1 MKRIAKYLFL
11 VPLLVSCKGG
21 IFGGAD
27 GADREQRTIVE
38 TGELS
43 AVRTKAFVL
52 PRFGRFGS
60 FRIIGLAEHGKV
72 IQEGDSVIQLDP
84 ADVTK
89 YIVDRETA
97 LESQLASLEKMMV
110 NQENRDSEAESTI
123 KSELATYEL
132 RKLTYEAAKFESERT
147 KRIKELEF
155 QQATIQL
162 NLAKRRLE
170 LNSIINE
177 NDLKIQ
183 QIRVEQIKK
192 DIQNAYDIIPQ
203 LTIRSTIPGIF
214 QITLNRRT
222 DQLLKIGDEVYR
234 GNTMASVPDLTWM
247 KVETQINENDFL
259 RIKKGDKVLVRLDA
273 LPEVAF
279 EGEISNVGLFCHAKD
294 RDKPRQKVFDV
305 EVRLLVSDE
314 RLKPGMTVSC
324 EFIEEG
330 KKKSKS

>member
-1 MKRIAKYLFL
+1 MKRIAIYLL
-11 VPLLVSCKGG
+11 LMPLLISCKGG
-21 IFGGAD
+21 IFSGEKD
-27 GADREQRTIVE
+27 SDKKQRTIVE

-43 AVRTKAFVL
+43 AVRTKAFVM
-52 PRFGRFGS
+52 PQFGRFGS

-72 IQEGDSVIQLDP
+72 IHEGDSVIQLDP

-89 YIVDRETA
+89 YIVDRETS
-97 LESQLASLEKMMV
+97 LESQLASLEKMLV

-170 LNSIINE
+170 LNSIIND

-192 DIQNAYDIIPQ
+192 DIQDAYDIIPQ
-203 LTIRSTIPGIF
+203 LTIRSSIPGIF
-214 QITLNRRT
+214 QITRNRRT
-222 DQLLKIGDEVYR
+222 GQLLKIGDEAYR

-259 RIKKGDKVLVRLDA
+259 RIKKGDKVIVRLDA

-279 EGEISNVGLFCHAKD
+279 EGEISNIGLFCHAKD
-294 RDKPRQKVFDV
+294 RNKPRHKVFDV

-330 KKKSKS
+330 KV

>member
-1 MKRIAKYLFL
+1 MKMCMIKYLL
-11 VPLLVSCKGG
+11 PSLLLVACKGG
-21 IFGGAD
+21 MLND
-27 GADREQRTIVE
+27 GKVTESVQRTIVE

-72 IQEGDSVIQLDP
+72 IHEGDSVIQLDP
-84 ADVTK
+84 TDVTK

-97 LESQLASLEKMMV
+97 LESQLASLEKMLV
-110 NQENRDSEAESTI
+110 NQDNRDSQAESTI

-132 RKLTYEAAKFESERT
+132 RRLTYEAAQFESERT
-147 KRIKELEF
+147 KKIKELEF

-170 LNSIINE
+170 LNAVINE
-177 NDLKIQ
+177 NDLTIQ
-183 QIRVEQIKK
+183 QIRVNQIRK
-192 DIQNAYDIIPQ
+192 DIENAYNIIPQ
-203 LTIRSTIPGIF
+203 LTIRSSIPGIF
-214 QITLNRRT
+214 QIAYNRRSW
-222 DQLLKIGDEVYR
+222 QLYQIGDEVWH

-247 KVETQINENDFL
+247 KVETQISENDFL
-259 RIKKGDKVLVRLDA
+259 RIKEGDRVLVRLDA

-279 EGEISNVGLFCHAKD
+279 EGYISNIGLFCHPKD
-294 RDKPRQKVFDV
+294 YNNPRHKVFDV

-324 EFIEEG
+324 EYL
-330 KKKSKS
+330 SK

>member
-1 MKRIAKYLFL
+1 MRLLRKYLWII
-11 VPLLVSCKGG
+11 PLLASCQGG
-21 IFGGAD
+21 ILGGSDASK
-27 GADREQRTIVE
+27 QNHTPLVE

-43 AVRTKAFVL
+43 AVQTKAFVL
-52 PRFGRFGS
+52 PRLGRFGS
-60 FRIIGLAEHGKV
+60 FRIIGIEEHGKH
-72 IQEGDSVIQLDP
+72 IQPGDSVIQLDP

-97 LESQLASLEKMMV
+97 LESQLASLEKMLV

-132 RKLTYEAAKFESERT
+132 RKLTLEAAQFESERT
-147 KRIKELEF
+147 KKIKQLEF
-155 QQATIQL
+155 EQATIAL
-162 NLAKRRLE
+162 NLAKRKLE
-170 LNSIINE
+170 LNAIINE

-183 QIRVEQIKK
+183 QIRVDQIKK
-192 DIQNAYDIIPQ
+192 DIQNAYDILPQ

-214 QITLNRRT
+214 QITRNWRSG
-222 DQLLKIGDEVYR
+222 QLLKVGDEVWR
-234 GNTMASVPDLTWM
+234 GNAMASVPDLTWM

-279 EGEISNVGLFCHAKD
+279 EAQVSYIGLFCHAKD
-294 RDKPRQKVFDV
+294 PNKPRQKVFDV
-305 EVRLLVSDE
+305 EVRLLESDE

-324 EFIEEG
+324 EFLP
-330 KKKSKS
+330 K

>member
-1 MKRIAKYLFL
+1 MRRIIGL
-11 VPLLVSCKGG
+11 VFFTLLLAACKGG
-21 IFGGAD
+21 GLGTDKAP
-27 GADREQRTIVE
+27 EQEMRNIVE

-43 AVRTKAFVL
+43 AVHTKAFVL
-52 PRFGRFGS
+52 PWFGRFGS

-84 ADVTK
+84 ADVAK
-89 YIVDRETA
+89 YIVSRETA
-97 LESQLASLEKMMV
+97 LESQLASLEKMLV

-132 RKLTYEAAKFESERT
+132 RKLTYEAAQFESERT
-147 KRIKELEF
+147 RKIKELEF

-170 LNSIINE
+170 LNEIINE

-183 QIRVEQIKK
+183 QIRVEQIKE

-203 LTIRSTIPGIF
+203 LTIRATSPGIF
-214 QITLNRRT
+214 QISRNWRSR
-222 DQLLKIGDEVYR
+222 QLLQIGDEVWR

-259 RIKKGDKVLVRLDA
+259 RIKEGDKVLVRLDA

-279 EGEISNVGLFCHAKD
+279 HGEISNIGLFCRAKD
-294 RDKPRQKVFDV
+294 PNKPRQKTFDV
-305 EVRLLVSDE
+305 EVRLLQSDE

-324 EFIEEG
+324 EFLSTE
-330 KKKSKS
+330 KD

>member
-1 MKRIAKYLFL
+1 MIIHLITYLL
-11 VPLLVSCKGG
+11 AGLLLVSCGG
-21 IFGGAD
+21 SALRD
-27 GADREQRTIVE
+27 ERAAELQERHIVE

-72 IQEGDSVIQLDP
+72 IHEGDSVIQLDP
-84 ADVTK
+84 ANVTK
-89 YIVDRETA
+89 YIIERETA
-97 LESQLASLEKMMV
+97 LESQLASLEKMLV

-132 RKLTYEAAKFESERT
+132 RKLTYEAAQFESERT
-147 KRIKELEF
+147 KKIKELEF

-162 NLAKRRLE
+162 NLAKRKLE
-170 LNSIINE
+170 LNAIINE

-183 QIRVEQIKK
+183 QIRVAQIKK

-203 LTIRSTIPGIF
+203 LTIRSAIPGIF
-214 QITLNRRT
+214 QISRNHRSG
-222 DQLLKIGDEVYR
+222 QLLQIGDEVWR

-259 RIKKGDKVLVRLDA
+259 RIKEGDKVLVRLDA
-273 LPEVAF
+273 LPEVSF
-279 EGEISNVGLFCHAKD
+279 DGYISNIGLFCHAKD
-294 RDKPRQKVFDV
+294 PNKPRQKVFDV
-305 EVRLLVSDE
+305 EVRLVQSDE

-324 EFIEEG
+324 EFLSSENI
-330 KKKSKS
+330 

>member
-1 MKRIAKYLFL
+1 MMMRIVKYLL
-11 VPLLVSCKGG
+11 LSLLLVACKGG
-21 IFGGAD
+21 IHND
-27 GADREQRTIVE
+27 SKVSESVRHTIVE

-72 IQEGDSVIQLDP
+72 IHEGDSVIQLDP
-84 ADVTK
+84 TDVTK

-97 LESQLASLEKMMV
+97 LESQLASLEKMLV
-110 NQENRDSEAESTI
+110 NQDNRDSQAESTI
-123 KSELATYEL
+123 RSELATYEL
-132 RKLTYEAAKFESERT
+132 RRLTFEAAQFESERT
-147 KRIKELEF
+147 KKIKELEF

-170 LNSIINE
+170 LNAVINE

-183 QIRVEQIKK
+183 QIRVNQIKK
-192 DIQNAYDIIPQ
+192 DIENAYSIIPQ
-203 LTIRSTIPGIF
+203 LTVRSSIPGIF
-214 QITLNRRT
+214 QIAYNRRSW
-222 DQLLKIGDEVYR
+222 QLFQIGDEVWH

-247 KVETQINENDFL
+247 KVKTQISENDFL
-259 RIKKGDKVLVRLDA
+259 RIKEGDKVIVRLDA

-279 EGEISNVGLFCHAKD
+279 EGYISNIGLFCHPKD
-294 RDKPRQKVFDV
+294 YNNPRHKIFDV

-314 RLKPGMTVSC
+314 RLKPGMTVSY
-324 EFIEEG
+324 EYL
-330 KKKSKS
+330 SK

>member
-1 MKRIAKYLFL
+1 MKTRILKYLCA
-11 VPLLVSCKGG
+11 VPLLVSCNGG
-21 IFGGAD
+21 ILGGGHTDEPKA
-27 GADREQRTIVE
+27 TPLVE

-43 AVRTKAFVL
+43 AVQTKAFVL

-60 FRIIGLAEHGKV
+60 FRIIGIEEHGKH
-72 IQEGDSVIQLDP
+72 IQPGDSVIQLDP

-97 LESQLASLEKMMV
+97 LESQLASLEKMLV

-132 RKLTYEAAKFESERT
+132 RKLTLEAAQFESERT
-147 KRIKELEF
+147 RKIKELEF

-162 NLAKRRLE
+162 NLAKRKLE
-170 LNSIINE
+170 LNAIINE

-183 QIRVEQIKK
+183 QIRVDHIKQ
-192 DIQNAYDIIPQ
+192 DIQEAYAIIPQ
-203 LTIRSTIPGIF
+203 LTIRSSIPGIF
-214 QITLNRRT
+214 QITRNRRSR
-222 DQLLKIGDEVYR
+222 QLNKVGDEINN
-234 GNTMASVPDLTWM
+234 GNVMASVPDLTWM

-259 RIKKGDKVLVRLDA
+259 RIKEGDKVIVRLDA
-273 LPEVAF
+273 LPEVPF
-279 EGEISNVGLFCHAKD
+279 EGYISHIGLFCYAKD
-294 RDKPRQKVFDV
+294 YSKPRQKSFDV

-324 EFIEEG
+324 EFLPE
-330 KKKSKS
+330 

>member
-1 MKRIAKYLFL
+1 MKRTVKYILL
-11 VPLLVSCKGG
+11 VPLLVACRSG
-21 IFGGAD
+21 ILD
-27 GADREQRTIVE
+27 GDKPIEQEQQTIVE

-72 IQEGDSVIQLDP
+72 IHEGDSVIQLDP
-84 ADVTK
+84 SDVTK

-97 LESQLASLEKMMV
+97 LESQLASLEKMLV

-132 RKLTYEAAKFESERT
+132 RKLTYEAAKFESERA

-170 LNSIINE
+170 LNEIINE

-183 QIRVEQIKK
+183 QIRVNQIRD

-203 LTIRSTIPGIF
+203 LTIRSSIPGIF
-214 QITLNRRT
+214 QIATNRRT
-222 DQLLKIGDEVYR
+222 WQLFQIGDEVWR
-234 GNTMASVPDLTWM
+234 GNAMASVPDLAWM
-247 KVETQINENDFL
+247 KVETQISENDFL
-259 RIKKGDKVLVRLDA
+259 RIKEGDKVLVRLDA

-279 EGEISNVGLFCHAKD
+279 EGYISNIGLFCHAKD
-294 RDKPRQKVFDV
+294 QNKPRHKVFDV

-324 EFIEEG
+324 EFLADSNE
-330 KKKSKS
+330 